1 MEIWFAALTGLRE
14 ASELG
19 HQHTMQGDDGVTQ
32 PADITI
38 NANRLLWRS
47 MVLVKVCG
55 VTICRMTCQLT
66 SCQVP
71 FIIEQLYTRKQSQ
84 SRHYS
89 FLKRE
94 NDDSDATE
102 VWMDHTQQRIPID
115 IL

>member
-55 VTICRMTCQLT
+55 G
-66 SCQVP
+66 
-71 FIIEQLYTRKQSQ
+71 
-84 SRHYS
+84 
-89 FLKRE
+89 
-94 NDDSDATE
+94 DSMPYDMITNNMPGAFYHRAIVYKEAKPVSTLL
-102 VWMDHTQQRIPID
+102 
-115 IL
+115 ILET